1 MTALV
6 GTLNQANYAAGN
18 LFLEALMRSRDRAG
32 RPALAVAWAGISD
45 VGYVARRGL
54 LESLTGL
61 GLLFLSPGQALE
73 ALSQLLGLPDVVV
86 GVGGMDWGQLSAL
99 LPLAK
104 SPRLADLLP
113 PLIEGTEYRR
123 DEFVRILSESAP
135 DDARRLVEETLAKIV
150 AGILQSSPD
159 RLDRSRPLND
169 VGMDSL
175 MTVELLATTSDQ
187 FQCDIPLAE
196 LVNST
201 LTIEAVAQLILIR
214 LDVQSSPTTPEAMIV
229 TARDLDS
236 IPAGER

>member
-1 MTALV
+1 
-6 GTLNQANYAAGN
+6 
-18 LFLEALMRSRDRAG
+18 
-32 RPALAVAWAGISD
+32 
-45 VGYVARRGL
+45 
-54 LESLTGL
+54 
-61 GLLFLSPGQALE
+61 
-73 ALSQLLGLPDVVV
+73 
-86 GVGGMDWGQLSAL
+86 
-99 LPLAK
+99 
-104 SPRLADLLP
+104 LADLLP